1 MRVAREAWAFRRDRP
16 FVQDD
21 GMSAEASRV
30 LLIGA
35 SGQVGHA
42 LTARF
47 QHDNLVRASHSHGR
61 PGDILVDLGDRGSI
75 QAALLDAQ
83 PDLVL
88 VSGAMCNAEQCEVD
102 PDACERVNTTGPA
115 TIAEYAR
122 DNDARVVFFSTDHVF
137 DGAMDSYAEGDAV
150 NPLNAY
156 ARSKARAEALIRELV
171 PTRHL
176 ILRTGWVYGP
186 DAERRNFALR
196 LVDRIAAGETV
207 EVPSDQWGSPTY
219 SEDLA
224 HATRYLVDH
233 DAVGTFH
240 ATGPELLDR
249 KTLALRICDAFGLD
263 RSGVVARPTREL
275 GQVARR
281 SLRVRLDCEKLGRS
295 GAPPFRGVTDG
306 LRALASAPSTPTRR

>member
-1 MRVAREAWAFRRDRP
+1 
-16 FVQDD
+16 
-21 GMSAEASRV
+21 MSAQASRI

-42 LTARF
+42 LTEVFPRE
-47 QHDNLVRASHSHGR
+47 DLVTASHSHAR
-61 PGDILVDLGDRGSI
+61 QNDILVDLGDQTSI
-75 QAALLDAQ
+75 QRALADVH

-102 PDACERVNTTGPA
+102 PDACERVNARGPA
-115 TIAEYAR
+115 AIAEYAR

-137 DGAMDSYAEGDAV
+137 DGALDRYVESEAV

-156 ARSKARAEALIRELV
+156 ARSKAQAEALIRELV

-207 EVPSDQWGSPTY
+207 AVPSDQWGSPTY

-224 HATRYLVDH
+224 RATRYLVEH

-240 ATGPELLDR
+240 ATGPEFLDR
-249 KTLALRICDAFGLD
+249 TTLALRICDEFGLD
-263 RSGVVARPTREL
+263 RRGIVARPTGEL

-281 SLRVRLDCEKLGRS
+281 SLRVLLDCEKIGRAGVPS
-295 GAPPFRGVTDG
+295 FRGVAEG
-306 LRALASAPSTPTRR
+306 LRSLASALITPART